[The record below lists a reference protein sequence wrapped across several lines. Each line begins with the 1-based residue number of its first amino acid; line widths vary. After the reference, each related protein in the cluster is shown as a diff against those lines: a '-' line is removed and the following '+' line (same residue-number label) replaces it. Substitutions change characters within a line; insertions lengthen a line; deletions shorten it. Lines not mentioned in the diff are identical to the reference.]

1 MKMPIQVCVFDV
13 NETLLDLTPLEQ
25 HFEDW
30 FQRPVVMREWFAQL
44 VLYSQTL
51 TLSGRYL
58 DFGELAVAVLE
69 MVARV
74 HSKFLP
80 SDAGQTLRSTIVSL
94 PAHKDVEPALER
106 LRGAGMRLV
115 TLTNSG
121 AEAQR
126 RQLHHAGIAELFE
139 RQFSVETV
147 RAFKPARST
156 YESVAEAMN
165 VNPSEMIMV
174 ACHPWDLIG
183 ARAADYKTGFVG
195 RSGNA
200 LLLVG
205 EAQATH
211 EGKGLTELVD
221 QMLACANLP
230 E

>member
-13 NETLLDLTPLEQ
+13 NETLLDLAPLEQ

-30 FQRPVVMREWFAQL
+30 FQSSAVMREWFAQL
-44 VLYSQTL
+44 VLYSQSI

-74 HSKFLP
+74 HSKLLP

-94 PAHKDVEPALER
+94 PAHEDVEPALER

-126 RQLHHAGIAELFE
+126 RQLDHAGIAGLFE
-139 RQFSVETV
+139 AQFSVESV

-156 YESVAEAMN
+156 YDSVAEAMN
-165 VNPSEMIMV
+165 VNPHEMIMV
-174 ACHPWDLIG
+174 ACHAWDLIG
-183 ARAADYKTGFVG
+183 AQAAGYKTGFVG
-195 RSGNA
+195 RSGNS
-200 LLLVG
+200 LLLVHD
-205 EAQATH
+205 AQATY
-211 EGKGLTELVD
+211 EGKGLAELVD
-221 QMLACANLP
+221 QILACGNLP
-230 E
+230 K